1 MRTIG
6 VQIDLKDN
14 FTSAVS
20 AAFAKARAEM
30 GKFQNQKSPSIPTQ
44 PANQGAGSAFGVG
57 DMVKANVIANALS
70 SVASGIIDAGQKLVG
85 AFQEQFKSSAEMAR
99 GQMGAT
105 SANAALLGI
114 SWQEST
120 KLTEGISADLAK
132 SALKLPGATKDYL
145 DAFNGV
151 SDTLALS
158 GGLTKDG
165 ITKAGNEMVELV
177 AMLGKASGSGSGTTS
192 TVIGKMLGDTASESL
207 FRIDAF
213 EKVPAFK
220 AILEKDMEKAG
231 KTLGDFFK
239 MSAADK
245 QNALVSVKQK
255 LFSKE
260 YISAMSDAADSQ
272 LDTMVSQLTDPVSG
286 VFGFL
291 RKVKMPGEKGVS
303 TVWNELGKTIRSIGE
318 TGSALVSAIGLG
330 NTDPLVGLINGIR
343 SVRGWIENLTG
354 WFKSLAGGGEFI
366 SFGADFGQ
374 SIGNGLFNLANLIMT
389 NLPAIAFGFV
399 NILGQVGTIAL
410 VALGTFTTQVGAALP
425 AWVMSL
431 GEAVMV
437 AVGGLGSGFTELTLT
452 FLGGIGPAFL
462 SAATAIGAALSG
474 LPGFIVGGLKG
485 HFESMISAVGS
496 ALSDISSRV
505 QAMVQ
510 SIPVIGG
517 MVAGKASYSGN
528 NLHLMQRQSMGGL
541 DLGRVGNAY
550 SGNLLDA
557 IRTEKNRMPPGASLV
572 VANSSELII
581 PRDRIGDMAQPL
593 NLSFT
598 INADTKDQIMNRVS
612 QVLDTVPR
620 LQTISAF

>member
-20 AAFAKARAEM
+20 AAFKKAQSEM
-30 GKFQNQKSPSIPTQ
+30 TAFQSKRSPVPPTPTATPSQ
-44 PANQGAGSAFGVG
+44 QTLGLS
-57 DMVKANVIANALS
+57 DLVKGNLIADAIS
-70 SVASGIIDAGQKLVG
+70 SVANGILEAGKSLVG
-85 AFQEQFKSSAEMAR
+85 AFQDQFKTSAEMAR

-120 KLTEGISADLAK
+120 KLTESVSADLSK

-151 SDTLALS
+151 SDTLSMS
-158 GGLTKDG
+158 GGLTKTG
-165 ITKAGNEMVELV
+165 LTKAGNEMVELV

-192 TVIGKMLGDTASESL
+192 TVIGKMLGDTGSESL

-220 AILEKDMEKAG
+220 AILEKDLEKAG

-260 YISAMSDAADSQ
+260 YIEAMAYAADSQ
-272 LDTMVSQLTDPVSG
+272 LDTMVSQLVDPVSG

-291 RKVKMPGEKGVS
+291 RKVKMPGEGVAS
-303 TVWNELGKTIRSIGE
+303 TVWVELGKTIQ
-318 TGSALVSAIGLG
+318 ALSKMGGALMGAMGLAG
-330 NTDPLVGLINGIR
+330 TDPLVGLINGIR
-343 SVRGWIENLTG
+343 SVRAWIENLTG
-354 WFKSLAGGGEFI
+354 WFQSLANGGEFI
-366 SFGADFGQ
+366 AFGADFGQ
-374 SIGNGLFNLANLIMT
+374 SIGNGLFSLANMIMS
-389 NLPAIAFGFV
+389 NLPAIAYGFV

-410 VALGTFTTQVGAALP
+410 VAIGTFTTQLITAIPGWA
-425 AWVMSL
+425 MSF
-431 GEAVMV
+431 GEAVMITI
-437 AVGGLGSGFTELTLT
+437 GGLGAGFMT
-452 FLGGIGPAFL
+452 FVGPAVTDLGTHL
-462 SAATAIGAALSG
+462 SNLVNAIGSALASIG
-474 LPGFIVGGLKG
+474 TGLKG
-485 HFESMISAVGS
+485 QFDNMVNAVGS
-496 ALSDISSRV
+496 ALSGLAGKV
-505 QAMVQ
+505 QEMIR
-510 SIPVIGG
+510 SIPVIGAI
-517 MVAGKASYSGN
+517 AGRASYSGN

-541 DLGRVGNAY
+541 DLSRVGNAY

-572 VANSSELII
+572 VANSSELIV
-581 PRDRIGDMAQPL
+581 PRDRIGEMAQPL

-620 LQTISAF
+620 LKTISAF

>member
-30 GKFQNQKSPSIPTQ
+30 GKFQNQRSPSSMPTA
-44 PANQGAGSAFGVG
+44 PTNQGEGAAFGVG

-114 SWQEST
+114 SWEEST

-165 ITKAGNEMVELV
+165 MTKAGNEMVELV
-177 AMLGKASGSGSGTTS
+177 AMLGKASGSGSGATS
-192 TVIGKMLGDTASESL
+192 TVIGKMLSDTGSESL

-220 AILEKDMEKAG
+220 AILEKDLEKAG

-245 QNALVSVKQK
+245 QNALVAVKQR

-260 YISAMSDAADSQ
+260 YIEAMVNAADSQ

-303 TVWNELGKTIRSIGE
+303 TVWTELGKTIRSIGE
-318 TGSALVSAIGLG
+318 MGSALVGAIGLG

-354 WFKSLAGGGEFI
+354 WFRSLAGGGEFI

-374 SIGNGLFNLANLIMT
+374 SIGNGLFNLANMIMT
-389 NLPAIAFGFV
+389 NLPAIAFGFI

-410 VALGTFTTQVGAALP
+410 VALGTFMSQLGP
-425 AWVMSL
+425 AIPSWVASF
-431 GEAVMV
+431 GEAILVTI
-437 AVGGLGSGFTELTLT
+437 GGLGAGFMT
-452 FLGGIGPAFL
+452 FVGPAVSDLGTHL
-462 SAATAIGAALSG
+462 SNLTSAI
-474 LPGFIVGGLKG
+474 
-485 HFESMISAVGS
+485 GS
-496 ALSDISSRV
+496 ALSGIASGLKGAFDGMVSSVGSAIAGLAGKV

-581 PRDRIGDMAQPL
+581 PRDRIGEMAQPL
-593 NLSFT
+593 NMSFT